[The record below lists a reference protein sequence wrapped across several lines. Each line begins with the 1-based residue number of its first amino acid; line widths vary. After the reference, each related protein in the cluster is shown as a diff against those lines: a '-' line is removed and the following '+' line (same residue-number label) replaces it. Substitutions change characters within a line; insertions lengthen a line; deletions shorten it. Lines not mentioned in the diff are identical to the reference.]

1 MTSRRDFLKTGAAV
15 GALALAAPA
24 LTRAEALAQ
33 RTAGR
38 EPPPMDPA
46 TKELLV
52 EALNAARMGGAEF
65 ADARIG
71 RYRNNFVITREQQI
85 VNVVDTDTLGV
96 GVRVLVNGTW
106 GFGASRDLS
115 KTGVVAAAKE
125 ALAIAKANALPAADR
140 VRLAPATPTPD
151 GRYVTPH
158 TTDPFTVPIEQKAD
172 LLMRANAEALKVP
185 WVKFVNSN
193 MFFVKEYKDSAN
205 T

>member
-1 MTSRRDFLKTGAAV
+1 MTNRRDFLKSGAAA
-15 GALALAAPA
+15 GALALTVPA
-24 LTRAEALAQ
+24 LGRAETLA
-33 RTAGR
+33 RRLVPDA
-38 EPPPMDPA
+38 ELPAMDPA

-52 EALNAARMGGAEF
+52 EALNAAKMGGASF

-71 RYRNNFVITREQQI
+71 RYRNNFVVTREQQI

-115 KTGVVAAAKE
+115 KAGVVAATKE

-158 TTDPFTVPIEQKAD
+158 TVDPFTVDRLRPHPKGPSIQ
-172 LLMRANAEALKVP
+172 P
-185 WVKFVNSN
+185 
-193 MFFVKEYKDSAN
+193 
-205 T
+205 